1 MCPKVK
7 CPRRRAAPSGWTE
20 NFAQVVSA
28 VDENPELLPE
38 GEQEY
43 KSEAPATVPERNR
56 AAHRGSAAE
65 AADAVSCGRI
75 VFYIF
80 LS

>member
-1 MCPKVK
+1 
-7 CPRRRAAPSGWTE
+7 
-20 NFAQVVSA
+20 VSA